1 MTSKRQLEDWLDGYL
16 SYTSNSEPPSMYRLW
31 TGISVIAACLRRKC
45 VMNWGTLDIYPNMYI
60 VLVGPSGRCRK
71 GTAMSQGM
79 FFLREMGIK
88 LAAESITREALIR
101 ELKESFD
108 TQIDPNTNQMHMHAS
123 LTIYSQELTVFLG
136 YNNLPLMSDLT
147 DWFDCRDVWVYRT
160 KHMGTDEIQGVWVN
174 LIGATTPDLI
184 KSTLPRD
191 AIGGGLTS
199 RMIFVFEPNKE
210 KTVVSPF
217 LSADDM
223 IMQKKLMDDLQQVSV
238 MAGKF
243 TVTDEFIDR
252 WVPWYEVYDKTPPP
266 FNDDKFAGYFERRP
280 MHLLK
285 LSTIMSASRSNSMKV
300 TDQDFDRAMRILDET
315 ERKMA
320 FAFTGYGANPAY
332 NVMESITKVIQR
344 RGVVAYDELLKM
356 YRHEVDRYALD
367 RIVDTLKAYKAV
379 RVEYAGNDQRLLH
392 FILEDPKNVSK

>member
-1 MTSKRQLEDWLDGYL
+1 
-16 SYTSNSEPPSMYRLW
+16 MYRLW

-79 FFLREMGIK
+79 AFLREMGIK

-108 TQIDPNTNQMHMHAS
+108 TQVDPVTNQMHMHAS

-147 DWFDCRDVWVYRT
+147 DWFDCRDTWVYRT

-199 RMIFVFEPNKE
+199 RMIFVFEPRKE

-217 LSADDM
+217 LSADDR
-223 IMQKKLMDDLQQVSV
+223 IMQKLLMDDLQQVCV

-252 WVPWYEVYDKTPPP
+252 WIPWYENYDKTPPP

-300 TDQDFDRAMRILDET
+300 TDVDFDRAMDILNRT
-315 ERKMA
+315 EVKMP
-320 FAFTGYGANPAY
+320 FAFTGYGKNPAY
-332 NVMESITKVIQR
+332 SVMESIASIIRK
-344 RGVVAYDELLKM
+344 RGVIAYDEILRV
-356 YRHEVDRYALD
+356 YRHEVDKRGLD
-367 RIVDTLKAYKAV
+367 AIVDTLKACKAI
-379 RVEYAGNDQRLLH
+379 RIEYAGNNQML
-392 FILEDPKNVSK
+392 IYYIAEDSDET

>member
-1 MTSKRQLEDWLDGYL
+1 
-16 SYTSNSEPPSMYRLW
+16 MYRLW

-79 FFLREMGIK
+79 AFLREMGIK

-108 TQIDPNTNQMHMHAS
+108 TQVDPVTNQMHMHAS

-147 DWFDCRDVWVYRT
+147 DWFDCRDTWVYRT

-199 RMIFVFEPNKE
+199 RMIFVFEPRKE

-217 LSADDM
+217 LSADDR
-223 IMQKKLMDDLQQVSV
+223 IMQKLLMDDLQQVCV

-252 WVPWYEVYDKTPPP
+252 WIPWYENYDKTPPP

-285 LSTIMSASRSNSMKV
+285 LSTIMSASRTNSMKV
-300 TDQDFDRAMRILDET
+300 TDEDFDRAMDILNRT
-315 ERKMA
+315 EVKMP
-320 FAFTGYGANPAY
+320 FAFTGYGKNPVY
-332 NVMESITKVIQR
+332 SVMESIASIIRK
-344 RGVVAYDELLKM
+344 RGVIAYDEILRV
-356 YRHEVDRYALD
+356 YRHEVDKRGLD
-367 RIVDTLKAYKAV
+367 SIIDTLKACRAI
-379 RVEYAGNDQRLLH
+379 RIEYAGNNLMLIH
-392 FILEDPKNVSK
+392 YIAEDNNEA